1 MAFESL
7 TDSKIQQIAQ
17 MPKRV
22 KNPTARFIAD
32 ANHEK
37 KEFLVESEDGTEQF
51 RVFVRQN
58 NTVTDDFSC
67 GVQWF
72 PVGAE
77 PLILARFNG
86 SSHTHPN
93 RMEGN
98 TLSYVFHIH
107 RTTERY
113 LHNNFSPE
121 GYAEETTRYTSCN
134 GALHALVSE
143 FNITGIET
151 TPDHPE
157 LWS

>member
-7 TDSKIQQIAQ
+7 TDAKIQELTR

-32 ANHEK
+32 ANHDK
-37 KEFLVESEDGTEQF
+37 KEFLVESDDGAEQF

-58 NTVTDDFSC
+58 KTVIDDFSC
-67 GVQWF
+67 GVQWL

-86 SSHTHPN
+86 ASHTHPN
-93 RMEGN
+93 RLEGN
-98 TLSYVFHIH
+98 ILNYVFHIH

-113 LHNNFSPE
+113 LRNNFTPE
-121 GYAEETTRYTSCN
+121 GFAEETTHYTSCN
-134 GALHALVSE
+134 GALHALSVE

-151 TPDHPE
+151 IPDHPE
-157 LWS
+157 LRL